1 MYNTKSRHT
10 IRKQYSLGI
19 KILFGLIISAFS
31 VTTLHAQREAMYSQ
45 YMFNMLN
52 VNPAYAGNRA
62 SSNVTLLYRHQ
73 WAGVKG
79 APRTASLSW
88 DQRASESNIGYGIQI
103 LNDRLG
109 LENSS
114 TIRGFYSYR
123 LPMKNAALSMGINA
137 GVFNYQVDYTSINTA
152 QSSDPLLNRKI
163 NQLSPCVGLGVLY
176 ESDKFYVGISIPD
189 ILDTYYSEDKEFIRM
204 ASSIHYFLNTGVI
217 IKASDALQLKPSV
230 MIKAISGAPVQ
241 LDASMNAW
249 INNTFGFGASYR
261 LGDALIGM
269 FEVQLNSNL
278 RMGYGYDYSISKFN
292 KYNNG
297 THELMLRYE
306 FNKSKDNAKVL
317 SPRYF

>member
-1 MYNTKSRHT
+1 MYNTKSKHT

-19 KILFGLIISAFS
+19 KILFGLILSAFS
-31 VTTLHAQREAMYSQ
+31 VTTLYAQREAMYSQ

-52 VNPAYAGNRA
+52 INPAYAGNRA
-62 SSNVTLLYRHQ
+62 VSNVTLLYRHQ
-73 WAGVKG
+73 WAGIKG

-103 LNDRLG
+103 FNDRLG

-114 TIRGFYSYR
+114 SIRGFYSYR
-123 LPMKNAALSMGINA
+123 IPMKNSALSMGINA
-137 GVFNYQVDYTSINTA
+137 GVFNYQVDYTIINTA

-163 NQLSPCVGLGVLY
+163 NQLSPCVGLGAIY
-176 ESDKFYVGISIPD
+176 ESEKFYVGFSIPD
-189 ILDTYYSEDKEFIRM
+189 LLDTYYSESDEVVRM
-204 ASSIHYFLNTGVI
+204 APKLHYFLNAGVM
-217 IKASDALQLKPSV
+217 IKASDALLLKPSV

-241 LDASMNAW
+241 FDAGINAW

-261 LGDALIGM
+261 IGDALIGM

-278 RMGYGYDYSISKFN
+278 RLGYGYDYSISEIN
-292 KYNNG
+292 KYNSG

-306 FNKSKDNAKVL
+306 FNKSKDKSKVL